1 MARTKCTKV
10 MLSTSLCV
18 KVICALMCWKFFQ
31 REALDNFSEVE
42 RGTSEGIAV
51 KDLHRYLLL
60 EVSLK
65 K

>member
-1 MARTKCTKV
+1 MARIESTKV

-31 REALDNFSEVE
+31 GEALDNFSEVG
-42 RGTSEGIAV
+42 RDTSKGIVV